1 MTEISQ
7 IAGRAGRFK
16 NDGYFGI
23 TGECENLEADE
34 IERIEKHNLD
44 DIRFLYWRNSNLIL
58 MTLMVLINS
67 LEKKS
72 GNKYLHR
79 ISDSI
84 DENILKYLIRDKK
97 INVSAKSLELLWEC
111 CQIPDFQRGF

>member
-44 DIRFLYWRNSNLIL
+44 DIRFLYWRNSNLDFNDSNS
-58 MTLMVLINS
+58 LINS

-72 GNKYLHR
+72 GNKNLHR

-84 DENILKYLIRDKK
+84 DETLNDNETVKLNYI
-97 INVSAKSLELLWEC
+97 KSIDLELSTNY
-111 CQIPDFQRGF
+111 

>member
-23 TGECENLEADE
+23 TGDCETLEADE

-44 DIRFLYWRNSNLIL
+44 DMRFLYWRNSDLDFSDPES
-58 MTLMVLINS
+58 LINS

-72 GNKYLHR
+72 GDRNLT
-79 ISDSI
+79 
-84 DENILKYLIRDKK
+84 
-97 INVSAKSLELLWEC
+97 
-111 CQIPDFQRGF
+111 